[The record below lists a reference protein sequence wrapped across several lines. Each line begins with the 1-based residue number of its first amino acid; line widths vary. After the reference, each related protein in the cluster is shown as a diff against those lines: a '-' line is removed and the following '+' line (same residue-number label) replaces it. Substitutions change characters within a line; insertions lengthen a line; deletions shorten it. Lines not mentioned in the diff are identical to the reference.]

1 MRISDFS
8 FDLPE
13 NLIAQYPTE
22 QRSGSRLLC
31 LNSSSGKIQHNKF
44 SDVLS
49 YLNSGDLMIFNDTKV
64 IPARF
69 FGEKETGGKVE
80 LLLER
85 LLSDNRL
92 LVQVKSSKPL
102 RSEMRLR
109 IYRKNTEVI
118 EDSLEAIV
126 VERSDQFYILQF
138 DKSLQLKDQLFVH
151 GHVPLPPYI
160 KRVNESQDCDRYQ
173 TIYAQNDG
181 AVAAPTAGLHF
192 DENLFADLKLKGI
205 DTDFLTL
212 HVGAGTFQPIRV
224 DKVDEHAMHTERFV
238 ISERVCEKVHKC
250 KKAGG
255 RVVAVGTTSVRA
267 LESAANKGR
276 LSSADSETDIFIYPG
291 FDFQI
296 VDALITN
303 FHLPESSLLMLV
315 SAFCSKNMILDAYNE
330 AVQNKYRFF
339 SYGDAMFIY

>member
-13 NLIAQYPTE
+13 NLIAQYPAE

-31 LNSSSGKIQHNKF
+31 LNSSSGEIQHNKF

-49 YLNSGDLMIFNDTKV
+49 YLNSGDLLIFNDTKV

-80 LLLER
+80 LLMER
-85 LLSDNRL
+85 LLSGNRL

-118 EDSLEAIV
+118 EDSLEAV
-126 VERSDQFYILQF
+126 VIERSDQFYILQF

-151 GHVPLPPYI
+151 GYVPLPPYI
-160 KRVNESQDCDRYQ
+160 KRMNESQDFDRYQ
-173 TIYAQNDG
+173 TIYAQNDE

-224 DKVDEHAMHTERFV
+224 DKVEEHAMHTERFV

-267 LESAANKGR
+267 LESAANKGK

-303 FHLPESSLLMLV
+303 FHLPESSLLILV
-315 SAFCSKNMILDAYNE
+315 SAFCSKNMILDAYSE
-330 AVQNKYRFF
+330 AVQNEYRFF

>member
-31 LNSSSGKIQHNKF
+31 LNSSLGRIQHNKF

-49 YLNSGDLMIFNDTKV
+49 YLNSGDLLIFNDTKV

-138 DKSLQLKDQLFVH
+138 DKSLQLKDQLFAH
-151 GHVPLPPYI
+151 GYVPLPPYI
-160 KRVNESQDCDRYQ
+160 KRMNESQDFDRYQ

-224 DKVDEHAMHTERFV
+224 DKVEEHAMHTERFV

>member
-49 YLNSGDLMIFNDTKV
+49 YLNSGDLLIFNDTKV

-138 DKSLQLKDQLFVH
+138 DKSLQLKGQLFAH
-151 GHVPLPPYI
+151 GYIPLPPYI
-160 KRVNESQDCDRYQ
+160 KRVNESQDFDRYQ

-224 DKVDEHAMHTERFV
+224 DKVEEHAMHTERFV

-267 LESAANKGR
+267 LESAANKGK
-276 LSSADSETDIFIYPG
+276 LSSTDSETDIFIYPG

>member
-13 NLIAQYPTE
+13 NLIAQYPAE

-31 LNSSSGKIQHNKF
+31 LNSSSGEIQHNKF

-118 EDSLEAIV
+118 EDSLEAV
-126 VERSDQFYILQF
+126 VIERSDQFYILQF
-138 DKSLQLKDQLFVH
+138 DKSLQLKGQLFAH
-151 GHVPLPPYI
+151 GYIPLPPYI
-160 KRVNESQDCDRYQ
+160 KRVNESQDLDRYQ

-224 DKVDEHAMHTERFV
+224 DKVEEHAMHTERFV

-315 SAFCSKNMILDAYNE
+315 SAFCSKNMILDAYYE
-330 AVQNKYRFF
+330 AVKNKYRFF

>member
-1 MRISDFS
+1 MQIRDFS

-13 NLIAQYPTE
+13 QLIAQYPAE
-22 QRSGSRLLC
+22 QRSDSRLLC
-31 LNSSSGKIQHNKF
+31 LNSSSGEIQHNKF
-44 SDVLS
+44 SDLLS
-49 YLNSGDLMIFNDTKV
+49 YLNSGDLLIFNDTKV

-92 LVQVKSSKPL
+92 LMQVKSSKPL

-109 IYRKNTEVI
+109 IYRKNTELI
-118 EDSLEAIV
+118 EDSLDAIV
-126 VERSDQFYILQF
+126 VKRSDQFYILQF
-138 DKSLQLKDQLFVH
+138 DKSLHLKEQLFPH
-151 GHVPLPPYI
+151 GYVPLPPYI
-160 KRVNESQDCDRYQ
+160 KRANDSQDLDRYQ
-173 TIYAQNDG
+173 TIYARNDG

-224 DKVDEHAMHTERFV
+224 DKVEEHSMHTERFI
-238 ISERVCEKVHKC
+238 ISERVCEKVHEC
-250 KKAGG
+250 KAGG
-255 RVVAVGTTSVRA
+255 GRVIAVGTTSVRA
-267 LESAANKGR
+267 LESAAKQGE
-276 LSSADSETDIFIYPG
+276 LSSVDSETDIFIYPG
-291 FDFQI
+291 FKFQL

-315 SAFCSKNMILDAYNE
+315 SAFCDKDMILDAYNQ
-330 AVQNKYRFF
+330 AIRNKYRFF

>member
-1 MRISDFS
+1 MRISEFS

-13 NLIAQYPTE
+13 NLIAQHPAK

-31 LNSSSGKIQHNKF
+31 LNSSSGEVQHSKF
-44 SDVLS
+44 SEILDH
-49 YLNSGDLMIFNDTKV
+49 LNSGDLLIFNDTKV

-92 LVQVKSSKPL
+92 LMQVKASKPL
-102 RSEMRLR
+102 RLGMRLR
-109 IYRKNTEVI
+109 IYRKNTEII
-118 EDSLEAIV
+118 EDSLDAQV
-126 VERSDQFYILQF
+126 AERSGPFYILQF
-138 DKSLQLKDQLFVH
+138 DTSLKLKEQLFIH
-151 GHVPLPPYI
+151 GYVPLPPYI
-160 KRVNESQDCDRYQ
+160 KRQNDSQDMDRYQ
-173 TIYAQNDG
+173 TVYAENDG

-192 DENLFADLKLKGI
+192 DETLLADLNRKGI

-224 DKVDEHAMHTERFV
+224 DSIEEHSMHTERFI

-267 LESAANKGR
+267 LESAANKGK
-276 LSSADSETDIFIYPG
+276 LSSIDSETDIFIYPG
-291 FDFQI
+291 FNFQI

-315 SAFCSKNMILDAYNE
+315 SAFCNRNMILDAYNE
-330 AVQNKYRFF
+330 AIKNKYRFF

>member
-1 MRISDFS
+1 MQIHDFS

-13 NLIAQYPTE
+13 HLIAQYPAE

-31 LNSSSGKIQHNKF
+31 LNSSSGEIHHNKF
-44 SDVLS
+44 GDVLG
-49 YLNSGDLMIFNDTKV
+49 YLNSGDLLIFNDTKV

-92 LVQVKSSKPL
+92 LMQVKSSKPL
-102 RSEMRLR
+102 GSEMRLR

-118 EDSLEAIV
+118 EDSLDAFV
-126 VERSDQFYILQF
+126 VGRSDQFYILQF
-138 DKSLQLKDQLFVH
+138 DESLQLKEQLFAH
-151 GHVPLPPYI
+151 GYVPLPPYI
-160 KRVNESQDCDRYQ
+160 KRVNERQDFDRYQ

-205 DTDFLTL
+205 DTEFLTL
-212 HVGAGTFQPIRV
+212 HVGSGTFQPIRV
-224 DKVDEHAMHTERFV
+224 DVVEEHAMHTERF
-238 ISERVCEKVHKC
+238 IINERVCEKVHRC

-267 LESAANKGR
+267 LESAANKGK
-276 LSSADSETDIFIYPG
+276 LSPTDAETDIFIYPG
-291 FDFQI
+291 FYFQI

-315 SAFCSKNMILDAYNE
+315 SAFCNRNMILDAYNE
-330 AVQNKYRFF
+330 AVGNEYRFF

>member
-13 NLIAQYPTE
+13 NLIAQYPAE

-31 LNSSSGKIQHNKF
+31 LNSSSGEIQHNKF
-44 SDVLS
+44 RDVLS
-49 YLNSGDLMIFNDTKV
+49 YLNSGDLLIFNDTRV

-80 LLLER
+80 LLMER
-85 LLSDNRL
+85 LLSGNRL

-118 EDSLEAIV
+118 EDSLEAV
-126 VERSDQFYILQF
+126 VIERSGQFYILQF
-138 DKSLQLKDQLFVH
+138 DKSLQLKDQLFAH
-151 GHVPLPPYI
+151 GYVPLPPYI
-160 KRVNESQDCDRYQ
+160 KRVNESQDFDRYQ

-224 DKVDEHAMHTERFV
+224 DKVEEHAMHTERFV

-330 AVQNKYRFF
+330 AVRKKYRFF
-339 SYGDAMFIY
+339 SYGDAMLIY

>member
-13 NLIAQYPTE
+13 NLIAQHPAK

-31 LNSSSGKIQHNKF
+31 LNSSSGEIQHSKF
-44 SDVLS
+44 SKILD
-49 YLNSGDLMIFNDTKV
+49 YLNSGDLLIFNDTKV

-92 LVQVKSSKPL
+92 LMQVKSSKPL
-102 RSEMRLR
+102 RSGMLLK
-109 IYRKNTEVI
+109 IYRKDTEII
-118 EDSLEAIV
+118 EDSLGAQV
-126 VERSDQFYILQF
+126 VERSGPFYILQF
-138 DKSLQLKDQLFVH
+138 DTSLQLKEQLFIH
-151 GHVPLPPYI
+151 GYVPLPPYI
-160 KRVNESQDCDRYQ
+160 ERQNDSQDIDRYQ
-173 TIYAQNDG
+173 TVYAENDG

-192 DENLFADLKLKGI
+192 DEKLLAELNRKGI
-205 DTDFLTL
+205 GTDFLTL

-224 DKVDEHAMHTERFV
+224 DKVEEHSMHTERFI

-267 LESAANKGR
+267 LESAASKGK
-276 LSSADSETDIFIYPG
+276 LSSTDSETDIFIYPG
-291 FDFQI
+291 FNFQI

-330 AVQNKYRFF
+330 AIRNKYRFF

>member
-13 NLIAQYPTE
+13 NLIAQYPAE

-49 YLNSGDLMIFNDTKV
+49 YLNSGDLLIFNDTKV

-138 DKSLQLKDQLFVH
+138 DKSLQLKGQLFAH
-151 GHVPLPPYI
+151 GYIPLPPYI
-160 KRVNESQDCDRYQ
+160 KRVNESQDFDRYQ

-224 DKVDEHAMHTERFV
+224 DKVEEHAMHTERFV

-267 LESAANKGR
+267 LESAANKGK

>member
-13 NLIAQYPTE
+13 NLIAQHPAK

-31 LNSSSGKIQHNKF
+31 LNSSSGEIQHSKF
-44 SDVLS
+44 SKILD
-49 YLNSGDLMIFNDTKV
+49 YLNSGDLLIFNDTKV

-92 LVQVKSSKPL
+92 LMQVKSSKPL
-102 RSEMRLR
+102 RSGMLLK
-109 IYRKNTEVI
+109 IYRKDTEII
-118 EDSLEAIV
+118 EDSLGAQV
-126 VERSDQFYILQF
+126 VERSGPFYILQF
-138 DKSLQLKDQLFVH
+138 DTSLKLKEQLFIH
-151 GHVPLPPYI
+151 GYVPLPPYI
-160 KRVNESQDCDRYQ
+160 KRQNDSQDMDRYQ
-173 TIYAQNDG
+173 TVYAENDG

-192 DENLFADLKLKGI
+192 DETLLADLNRKGI

-224 DKVDEHAMHTERFV
+224 DSVEEHSMHTERFI

-267 LESAANKGR
+267 LESAANKGK
-276 LSSADSETDIFIYPG
+276 LSSTDSETDIFIYPG
-291 FDFQI
+291 FNFQI

-315 SAFCSKNMILDAYNE
+315 SAFSSRNMILDAYNE
-330 AVQNKYRFF
+330 AIRNKYRFF

>member
-49 YLNSGDLMIFNDTKV
+49 YLNSGDLLIFNDTKV

-80 LLLER
+80 LLMER
-85 LLSDNRL
+85 LLSGNRL

-138 DKSLQLKDQLFVH
+138 DKSLQLKGQLFAH
-151 GHVPLPPYI
+151 GYIPLPPYI
-160 KRVNESQDCDRYQ
+160 KRVNESQDLDRYQ

-315 SAFCSKNMILDAYNE
+315 SAFCSKNMILDAYYE
-330 AVQNKYRFF
+330 AVKNKYRFF

>member
-13 NLIAQYPTE
+13 NLIAQHPAK
-22 QRSGSRLLC
+22 QRSSSRLLC
-31 LNSSSGKIQHNKF
+31 LNSSSGEVQHSKF
-44 SDVLS
+44 SEILD
-49 YLNSGDLMIFNDTKV
+49 YLNSGDLLIFNDTKV

-80 LLLER
+80 LLMER
-85 LLSDNRL
+85 LLSGNRL

-118 EDSLEAIV
+118 EDSLEAV
-126 VERSDQFYILQF
+126 VIERSDQFYILQF
-138 DKSLQLKDQLFVH
+138 DKSLQLKDQLFAH
-151 GHVPLPPYI
+151 GYVPLPPYI
-160 KRVNESQDCDRYQ
+160 KRMNESQDFDRYQ

-224 DKVDEHAMHTERFV
+224 DKVEEHAMHTERFV

-255 RVVAVGTTSVRA
+255 RVIAVGTTSVRA
-267 LESAANKGR
+267 LESAANKGK

-339 SYGDAMFIY
+339 SNGDAMFIY

>member
-13 NLIAQYPTE
+13 NLIAQHPAK
-22 QRSGSRLLC
+22 QRSDSRLLC
-31 LNSSSGKIQHNKF
+31 LNSFSGEIQHNKF
-44 SDVLS
+44 SEILD
-49 YLNSGDLMIFNDTKV
+49 YLNSDDLLIFNDTKV

-92 LVQVKSSKPL
+92 LMQVKSSKPL
-102 RSEMRLR
+102 RSGMLLK
-109 IYRKNTEVI
+109 IYRKDTEII
-118 EDSLEAIV
+118 EDSLGAQV
-126 VERSDQFYILQF
+126 VERSGPFYILQF
-138 DKSLQLKDQLFVH
+138 DTSLQLKEQLFIH
-151 GHVPLPPYI
+151 GYVPLPPYI
-160 KRVNESQDCDRYQ
+160 KRQNDSQDMDRYQ
-173 TIYAQNDG
+173 TVYAENDG

-192 DENLFADLKLKGI
+192 DETLLADLNSKGI

-224 DKVDEHAMHTERFV
+224 DSVEEHSMHTERFI

-267 LESAANKGR
+267 LESAANKGK
-276 LSSADSETDIFIYPG
+276 LSSTDSETDIFIYPG
-291 FDFQI
+291 FNFQI

-330 AVQNKYRFF
+330 AIRNKYRFF

>member
-13 NLIAQYPTE
+13 NLIAQHPAK

-31 LNSSSGKIQHNKF
+31 LNSSSGEIQHSKF
-44 SDVLS
+44 SKILD
-49 YLNSGDLMIFNDTKV
+49 YLNSGDLLIFNDTKV

-92 LVQVKSSKPL
+92 LMQVKSSKPL
-102 RSEMRLR
+102 RSGMLLK
-109 IYRKNTEVI
+109 IYRKDTEII
-118 EDSLEAIV
+118 EDSLGAQV
-126 VERSDQFYILQF
+126 VERSGPFYILQF
-138 DKSLQLKDQLFVH
+138 DTSLQLKEQLFIH
-151 GHVPLPPYI
+151 GYVPLPPYI
-160 KRVNESQDCDRYQ
+160 KRQNDSQDMDRYQ
-173 TIYAQNDG
+173 TVYAENDG

-192 DENLFADLKLKGI
+192 DETLLADLNRKGI

-224 DKVDEHAMHTERFV
+224 DNVEEHSMHTERFI

-267 LESAANKGR
+267 LESAANKGK
-276 LSSADSETDIFIYPG
+276 LSSTDSETDIFIYPG
-291 FDFQI
+291 FNFQI

-330 AVQNKYRFF
+330 AIRNKYRFF

>member
-13 NLIAQYPTE
+13 NLIAQYPAE

-31 LNSSSGKIQHNKF
+31 LNSSSGEIQHNKF

-49 YLNSGDLMIFNDTKV
+49 YLNSGDLLIFNDTKV

-80 LLLER
+80 LLMER
-85 LLSDNRL
+85 LLSGNRL

-205 DTDFLTL
+205 DIDFLTL

-224 DKVDEHAMHTERFV
+224 DKVEEHAMHTERFV

-315 SAFCSKNMILDAYNE
+315 SAFCSKDMILDAYSE
-330 AVQNKYRFF
+330 AVRNKYRFF

>member
-1 MRISDFS
+1 MQIRDFS

-13 NLIAQYPTE
+13 HLIAQYPAE

-31 LNSSSGKIQHNKF
+31 LNSSSGEIHHNKF
-44 SDVLS
+44 SDVLG
-49 YLNSGDLMIFNDTKV
+49 YLNSGDLLIFNDTKV

-92 LVQVKSSKPL
+92 LMQVKSSKPL
-102 RSEMRLR
+102 RPEMRLR

-118 EDSLEAIV
+118 EDSLEGIV
-126 VERSDQFYILQF
+126 VGRSDQFYILQF
-138 DKSLQLKDQLFVH
+138 DESLQLKEQLFAH
-151 GHVPLPPYI
+151 GYVPLPPYI
-160 KRVNESQDCDRYQ
+160 KRMNESQDFDRYQ

-205 DTDFLTL
+205 DTEFLTL

-224 DKVDEHAMHTERFV
+224 DEVEQHAMHTERFI
-238 ISERVCEKVHKC
+238 ISERVCEKVHRC

-267 LESAANKGR
+267 LESAANKGK
-276 LSSADSETDIFIYPG
+276 LSPTDAETDIFIYPG
-291 FDFQI
+291 FNFQI
-296 VDALITN
+296 VDALVTN

-315 SAFCSKNMILDAYNE
+315 SAFCSRNMILDAYNE
-330 AVQNKYRFF
+330 AVRSKYRFF

>member
-49 YLNSGDLMIFNDTKV
+49 YLNSGDLLIFNDTKV

-138 DKSLQLKDQLFVH
+138 DKSLQLKDQLFAH
-151 GHVPLPPYI
+151 GYVPLPPYI
-160 KRVNESQDCDRYQ
+160 KRMNESQDFDRYQ

-224 DKVDEHAMHTERFV
+224 DKVEEHAMHTERFV

-267 LESAANKGR
+267 LESAANKGK

-330 AVQNKYRFF
+330 AIRNEYRFF

>member
-1 MRISDFS
+1 MRTSDFS

-13 NLIAQYPTE
+13 NLIAQHPAK

-31 LNSSSGKIQHNKF
+31 LNSSSGEVQHSKF
-44 SDVLS
+44 SEILD
-49 YLNSGDLMIFNDTKV
+49 YLNSGDLLIFNDTKV

-92 LVQVKSSKPL
+92 LMQVKASKPL
-102 RSEMRLR
+102 RSGMHLR
-109 IYRKNTEVI
+109 IYRKDTEII
-118 EDSLEAIV
+118 EDLLDAQV
-126 VERSDQFYILQF
+126 VERSGPFYILQF
-138 DKSLQLKDQLFVH
+138 DTSLKLKEQLFIH
-151 GHVPLPPYI
+151 GYVPLPPYI
-160 KRVNESQDCDRYQ
+160 KRQNDSQDMDRYQ
-173 TIYAQNDG
+173 TVYAENDG

-192 DENLFADLKLKGI
+192 DETLLADLNRKGI

-224 DKVDEHAMHTERFV
+224 DSVEEHSMHTERFI

-267 LESAANKGR
+267 LESAANKGK
-276 LSSADSETDIFIYPG
+276 LSSSDSETDIFIYPG
-291 FDFQI
+291 FNFQI

-315 SAFCSKNMILDAYNE
+315 SAFCNRNMILDAYNE
-330 AVQNKYRFF
+330 AIKNKYRFF

>member
-1 MRISDFS
+1 MQISDFS

-13 NLIAQYPTE
+13 HLIAQYPAE
-22 QRSGSRLLC
+22 QRSDSRLLC
-31 LNSSSGKIQHNKF
+31 LNSSSGEIHHNKF
-44 SDVLS
+44 SDVLG
-49 YLNSGDLMIFNDTKV
+49 YLNSGDLLIFNDTKV

-92 LVQVKSSKPL
+92 LMQVKSSKPL
-102 RSEMRLR
+102 GSEMRLR

-118 EDSLEAIV
+118 EDSLEAFV
-126 VERSDQFYILQF
+126 VGRSDQFYILQF
-138 DKSLQLKDQLFVH
+138 DESLQLKEQLFAH
-151 GHVPLPPYI
+151 GYVPLPPYI
-160 KRVNESQDCDRYQ
+160 KRMNESQDFDRYQ

-205 DTDFLTL
+205 DTEFLTL

-224 DKVDEHAMHTERFV
+224 DEVEEHTMHTERF
-238 ISERVCEKVHKC
+238 IINERVCEKVHRC

-267 LESAANKGR
+267 LESAANKGK
-276 LSSADSETDIFIYPG
+276 LSPTDAETDIFIYPG
-291 FDFQI
+291 FNFQI

-315 SAFCSKNMILDAYNE
+315 SAFCSRNMILDAYNE
-330 AVQNKYRFF
+330 AIKNKYRFF

>member
-13 NLIAQYPTE
+13 NLIAQHPAK

-31 LNSSSGKIQHNKF
+31 LNSSSGEIQHSKF
-44 SDVLS
+44 SKILD
-49 YLNSGDLMIFNDTKV
+49 YLNSGDLLIFNDTKV

-92 LVQVKSSKPL
+92 LMQVKSSKPL
-102 RSEMRLR
+102 RSGMLLK
-109 IYRKNTEVI
+109 IYRKDTEII
-118 EDSLEAIV
+118 EDSLGAQV
-126 VERSDQFYILQF
+126 VERSGPFYILQF
-138 DKSLQLKDQLFVH
+138 DTSLQLKEQLFIH
-151 GHVPLPPYI
+151 GYVPLPPYI
-160 KRVNESQDCDRYQ
+160 KRQNDSQDMDRYQ
-173 TIYAQNDG
+173 TVYAENDG

-192 DENLFADLKLKGI
+192 DETLLAELNRKGI
-205 DTDFLTL
+205 GTDFLTL

-224 DKVDEHAMHTERFV
+224 DSVEEHSMHTERFI

-267 LESAANKGR
+267 LESAANKGK
-276 LSSADSETDIFIYPG
+276 LSSTDSETDIFIYPG
-291 FDFQI
+291 FNFQI

-330 AVQNKYRFF
+330 AIRNKYRFF

>member
-31 LNSSSGKIQHNKF
+31 LNSSSGEIQHNKF

-118 EDSLEAIV
+118 GDSLEAIV

-160 KRVNESQDCDRYQ
+160 KRMNESQDFDRYQ

-205 DTDFLTL
+205 DADFLTL

-224 DKVDEHAMHTERFV
+224 DKVEEHAMHTERFV

-267 LESAANKGR
+267 LESAANKGK

-303 FHLPESSLLMLV
+303 FHLPESSLLILV
-315 SAFCSKNMILDAYNE
+315 SAFCSKNMILDAYSE
-330 AVQNKYRFF
+330 AVQNEYRFF

>member
-13 NLIAQYPTE
+13 NLIAQHPAK

-31 LNSSSGKIQHNKF
+31 LNSSSGEIQHSKF
-44 SDVLS
+44 SKILD
-49 YLNSGDLMIFNDTKV
+49 YLNSGDLLIFNDTKV

-92 LVQVKSSKPL
+92 LMQVKSSKPL
-102 RSEMRLR
+102 RSGMLLK
-109 IYRKNTEVI
+109 IYRKDTEII
-118 EDSLEAIV
+118 EDSLGAQV
-126 VERSDQFYILQF
+126 VERSGPFYILQF
-138 DKSLQLKDQLFVH
+138 DTSLQLKEQLFIH
-151 GHVPLPPYI
+151 GYVPLPPYI
-160 KRVNESQDCDRYQ
+160 KRQNDSQDMDRYQ
-173 TIYAQNDG
+173 TVYAENDG

-192 DENLFADLKLKGI
+192 DETLLADLNSKGI

-224 DKVDEHAMHTERFV
+224 DNVEEHSMHTERFI

-267 LESAANKGR
+267 LESAANKGK
-276 LSSADSETDIFIYPG
+276 LSSSDSETDIFIYPG
-291 FDFQI
+291 FNFQI

-315 SAFCSKNMILDAYNE
+315 SAFCGRNMILDAYNE
-330 AVQNKYRFF
+330 AIKNKYRFF

>member
-49 YLNSGDLMIFNDTKV
+49 YLNSGDLLIFNDTKV

-138 DKSLQLKDQLFVH
+138 DKSLQLKGQLFAH
-151 GHVPLPPYI
+151 GYIPLPPYI
-160 KRVNESQDCDRYQ
+160 KRVNESQDFDRYQ

-224 DKVDEHAMHTERFV
+224 DKVEEHAMHTERFV

-315 SAFCSKNMILDAYNE
+315 SAFCSKNMILDAYKE
-330 AVQNKYRFF
+330 AVRNKYRFF

>member
-13 NLIAQYPTE
+13 KLIAQYPAE

-31 LNSSSGKIQHNKF
+31 LDSSTGEIQHGKF
-44 SDVLS
+44 SEVLD
-49 YLNSGDLMIFNDTKV
+49 YLHSGDLLIFNDTKV

-102 RSEMRLR
+102 RSGMRLG
-109 IYRKNTEVI
+109 IYRKNTEII
-118 EDSLEAIV
+118 EDSLDAQV
-126 VERSDQFYILQF
+126 AERSGPFYILQF
-138 DKSLQLKDQLFVH
+138 DTSLQLKEQLFIH
-151 GHVPLPPYI
+151 GYVPLPPYI
-160 KRVNESQDCDRYQ
+160 KRQNESQDLDRYQ
-173 TIYAQNDG
+173 TVYATNDG

-192 DENLFADLKLKGI
+192 DENLLADLTHKGI

-224 DKVDEHAMHTERFV
+224 DRLEEHSMHTERFI
-238 ISERVCEKVHKC
+238 ISERVCEKVQQC

-267 LESAANKGR
+267 LESAAHKGK

-291 FDFQI
+291 FKFQI

-315 SAFCSKNMILDAYNE
+315 SAFCDRNMILDAYKE
-330 AVQNKYRFF
+330 AVRNKYRFF

>member
-31 LNSSSGKIQHNKF
+31 LNSSSGEIQHNKF

-49 YLNSGDLMIFNDTKV
+49 YLNSGDLLIFNDTKV

-80 LLLER
+80 LLMER
-85 LLSDNRL
+85 LLSGNRL

-138 DKSLQLKDQLFVH
+138 DKSLQLKGQLFAH
-151 GHVPLPPYI
+151 GYIPLPPYI
-160 KRVNESQDCDRYQ
+160 KRVNESQDLDRYQ

-267 LESAANKGR
+267 LESAANKGK

-303 FHLPESSLLMLV
+303 FHLPESSLLILV
-315 SAFCSKNMILDAYNE
+315 SAFCSKNMILDAYSE
-330 AVQNKYRFF
+330 AVQNEYRFF

>member
-49 YLNSGDLMIFNDTKV
+49 YLNSGDLLIFNDTKV

-138 DKSLQLKDQLFVH
+138 DKSLQLKGQLFAH
-151 GHVPLPPYI
+151 GYIPLPPYI
-160 KRVNESQDCDRYQ
+160 KRVNESQDFDRYQ

-224 DKVDEHAMHTERFV
+224 DKVEEHAMHTERFV

>member
-1 MRISDFS
+1 MQIHDFS

-13 NLIAQYPTE
+13 HLIAQYPAE

-31 LNSSSGKIQHNKF
+31 LNSSSGEIHHNKF
-44 SDVLS
+44 NDVLG
-49 YLNSGDLMIFNDTKV
+49 YLNSGDLLIFNDTKV

-92 LVQVKSSKPL
+92 LMQVKSNKPL
-102 RSEMRLR
+102 RSEMRLS

-118 EDSLEAIV
+118 EDSLEAFV
-126 VERSDQFYILQF
+126 VGRSDQFYILQF
-138 DKSLQLKDQLFVH
+138 DKSLQLKEQLFAH
-151 GHVPLPPYI
+151 GYVPLPPYI
-160 KRVNESQDCDRYQ
+160 KRMNESQDFDRYQ

-192 DENLFADLKLKGI
+192 DEKLFADLKLKGI
-205 DTDFLTL
+205 GTEFLTL

-224 DKVDEHAMHTERFV
+224 DEVEEHTMHTERF
-238 ISERVCEKVHKC
+238 IINERVCEKVHRC

-267 LESAANKGR
+267 LESAANKGK
-276 LSSADSETDIFIYPG
+276 LSPTDAETDIFIYPG
-291 FDFQI
+291 FNFQI

-315 SAFCSKNMILDAYNE
+315 SAFCSRNMILDAYNE
-330 AVQNKYRFF
+330 AVRSKYRFF

>member
-31 LNSSSGKIQHNKF
+31 LNSSSGEIQHNKF
-44 SDVLS
+44 RDVLS
-49 YLNSGDLMIFNDTKV
+49 YLNSGDLLIFNDTRV

-92 LVQVKSSKPL
+92 LIQVKSSKPL
-102 RSEMRLR
+102 RPEMRLR

-126 VERSDQFYILQF
+126 VERSDQFYVLQF
-138 DKSLQLKDQLFVH
+138 DKSLQLKDQLFAH
-151 GHVPLPPYI
+151 GYVPLPPYI
-160 KRVNESQDCDRYQ
+160 KRVNESQDFDRYQ

-205 DTDFLTL
+205 DTEFLTL

-224 DKVDEHAMHTERFV
+224 DKVEEHAMHTERFV
-238 ISERVCEKVHKC
+238 VSERVCEKVYKC

-255 RVVAVGTTSVRA
+255 KVVAVGTTSVRA
-267 LESAANKGR
+267 LESAANKGK

-291 FDFQI
+291 FNFQI

-315 SAFCSKNMILDAYNE
+315 SAFCSKNMILDAYKE
-330 AVQNKYRFF
+330 AVRNKYRFF

>member
-13 NLIAQYPTE
+13 NLIAQYPAE

-49 YLNSGDLMIFNDTKV
+49 YLNSGDLLIFNDTKV

-138 DKSLQLKDQLFVH
+138 DKSLQLKGQLFAH
-151 GHVPLPPYI
+151 GYIPLPPYI
-160 KRVNESQDCDRYQ
+160 KRVNESQDFDRYQ

-224 DKVDEHAMHTERFV
+224 DKVEEHAMHTERFV

-267 LESAANKGR
+267 LESAANKGK

-303 FHLPESSLLMLV
+303 FHLPESSLLILV
-315 SAFCSKNMILDAYNE
+315 SAFCSKDMILDAYSE
-330 AVQNKYRFF
+330 AVRNKYRFF

>member
-13 NLIAQYPTE
+13 NLIAQYPAE

-138 DKSLQLKDQLFVH
+138 DKSLQLKGQLFAH
-151 GHVPLPPYI
+151 GYIPLPPYI
-160 KRVNESQDCDRYQ
+160 KRVNESQDFDRYQ

-205 DTDFLTL
+205 DIDFLTL

-224 DKVDEHAMHTERFV
+224 DKVEEHAMHTERFV

-267 LESAANKGR
+267 LESAANKGK

-303 FHLPESSLLMLV
+303 FHLPESSLLILV
-315 SAFCSKNMILDAYNE
+315 SAFCSKDMILDAYSE
-330 AVQNKYRFF
+330 AVRNKYRFF